1 MPGLNTPLFTPKQM
15 TSSSHFPSSS
25 RSYQLWKASRDSLS
39 LAIRS
44 YTNACNNLSSD
55 YESELLQLPSDSRF
69 THHRIAEFETELSS
83 LPQEE
88 ERLLN
93 ARESLIQ
100 FRNGIPGIVKIHRLP
115 HDILAQIF
123 LALHHDWIT
132 TRDKE
137 EFPALP
143 SVLSSVCH
151 IWRSISMALPALW
164 SCIDIAVDAPD
175 SDAYFECAQLWAS
188 RSHTALSV
196 HIWHSSE
203 ADGDTLE
210 VSESGTSGLISFLT
224 PTASRIRH
232 LKLDCYLVS
241 DVPQYA
247 MACMINFGTPGFLST
262 LDLEVE
268 ECDMDPLEFLPL
280 MTPGQLEDPPDHK
293 IDNFLRPVTKLALT
307 SVLIPWESA
316 VYSNLVE
323 LVISFTNYGHDYT
336 HELADL
342 ARVLQSSPQLRVISL
357 TDYEFLEDDYWTT
370 ETPPIYLKDLQSL
383 TLSSAGAEECSS
395 PLPLFGPGPNP
406 LYFEIRLE
414 EEFEDELEV
423 FFSRSNVTTLW
434 VKTYNKQSWFSAL
447 GYDLD
452 QLESLTLDECDF
464 SDPDL
469 AGFLEEEWTDPTSSP
484 LPSLTSL
491 CLRDCRIKV
500 DVLEKLLAVYAIR
513 RLRIDYASSF
523 NRLERSEEDL
533 MIERLQKLVPDTIVS

>member
-1 MPGLNTPLFTPKQM
+1 M

-69 THHRIAEFETELSS
+69 THHRLAEFETELSS

-93 ARESLIQ
+93 ARASLLH
-100 FRNGIPGIVKIHRLP
+100 FRNGIPTIVKIHRLP

-137 EFPALP
+137 EFPVLP

-151 IWRSISMALPALW
+151 VWRSISMALPALW
-164 SCIDIAVDAPD
+164 SCIDIAVDAPN
-175 SDAYFECAQLWAS
+175 SDAYFEWAQLWAA
-188 RSHTALSV
+188 RSNAALSV

-203 ADGDTLE
+203 ADSDTLD
-210 VSESGTSGLISFLT
+210 VSESGISGLISFLT

-247 MACMINFGTPGFLST
+247 MACIVNFGMPGHLST

-280 MTPGQLEDPPDHK
+280 MTPTQLEKPLKHR
-293 IDNFLRPVTKLALT
+293 IDDFLRPVTKLTLT

-323 LVISFTNYGHDYT
+323 LVISFTNYGDDYT

-342 ARVLQSSPQLRVISL
+342 ARVLESSPQLRVISL
-357 TDYEFLEDDYWTT
+357 RDHDFFEDDYWTAQ
-370 ETPPIYLKDLQSL
+370 TPPIYLRDLQSL
-383 TLSSAGAEECSS
+383 TLSSTGMEGCSS
-395 PLPLFGPGPNP
+395 LLPLFGPGPNP

-414 EEFEDELEV
+414 EDSTFEEELEA

-434 VKTYNKQSWFSAL
+434 VKTYNKQAWFSAL

-469 AGFLEEEWTDPTSSP
+469 AVFLEEEWADPTASP
-484 LPSLTSL
+484 LPNLSSLR
-491 CLRDCRIKV
+491 LRDCRIEA
-500 DVLEKLLAVYAIR
+500 DVLEQLLAVYSIR
-513 RLRIDYASSF
+513 WLRIDYTSSF

-533 MIERLQKLVPDTIVS
+533 MIGRLQKLVPDIVVL